1 MLIEYWSLINFEV
14 KGEEEMRLTL
24 YLESDTEGQVI
35 ASVDMEE
42 ILKQY
47 KGDSVSKEAFE
58 KMKSK
63 SYQYGYRKGYAKAI
77 DDVLKLPKYTFYD
90 INNEFMNIRID
101 AISIEDILKLK
112 EKTNEQRK
120 QSKPNRN
127 D

>member
-1 MLIEYWSLINFEV
+1 
-14 KGEEEMRLTL
+14 MRLTL
-24 YLESDTEGQVI
+24 CLESDTEGQVL

-47 KGDSVSKEAFE
+47 KDDSISKEAFE

-63 SYQYGYRKGYAKAI
+63 SYQYGYRQGYDKAI

-90 INNEFMNIRID
+90 TSKEFMNIRID

-112 EKTNEQRK
+112 EKTNE
-120 QSKPNRN
+120 
-127 D
+127 